1 MGEYLLFTNKKEKT
15 QFIYFAFFLSKYMTK
30 TKQPL
35 DLYIPTV
42 SDIISIGGPE
52 GWPLET

>member
-1 MGEYLLFTNKKEKT
+1 LF
-15 QFIYFAFFLSKYMTK
+15 KYITK

-42 SDIISIGGPE
+42 SDIISIVKVDVR
-52 GWPLET
+52 

>member
-1 MGEYLLFTNKKEKT
+1 
-15 QFIYFAFFLSKYMTK
+15 MTK

-35 DLYIPTV
+35 DLYIPIV

-52 GWPLET
+52 AWPLENLIIVSTY